1 MTIKNI
7 SKDRDRLRIA
17 QIIENFEMA
26 LDELADRGI
35 KECKSQ
41 IIACIYWL
49 LSNFPSKIN
58 FLENDR

>member
-1 MTIKNI
+1 
-7 SKDRDRLRIA
+7 
-17 QIIENFEMA
+17 MA
-26 LDELADRGI
+26 LDELADGGI

-41 IIACIYWL
+41 IIACIFWL